1 MSTLDFPPPLRAP
14 VRCGV
19 VSSGFPLPG
28 VSVRVRDGLIE
39 VRGPTLF
46 SGYVAAPSA
55 LDADGFFATGDRGE
69 LDPELGLFVFG
80 RASELIVS
88 GGENVDPSEV
98 EHALLASGGLE
109 AACVFGIPDPDFGA
123 RIVAALE
130 PRGDFDEQALF
141 SALDQRLA
149 SFKQPRAVCLFDE
162 LPRLGSGK
170 LDRAR
175 IRGAASNQLRAPR
188 RTR

>member
-1 MSTLDFPPPLRAP
+1 MR
-14 VRCGV
+14 
-19 VSSGFPLPG
+19 LP
-28 VSVRVRDGLIE
+28 
-39 VRGPTLF
+39 
-46 SGYVAAPSA
+46 
-55 LDADGFFATGDRGE
+55 ATGDRSE

-80 RASELIVS
+80 RASELIIS

-123 RIVAALE
+123 RIAAALE

-149 SFKQPRAVCLFDE
+149 SFKQPRAVCVFDE

-175 IRGAASNQLRAPR
+175 IRSAASHELRAPR
-188 RTR
+188 RGR